1 MIKLAKNYFFVLI
14 SSQGELFSG
23 SLIMIFGSF
32 FTSFINYLYHLIMGR
47 MLEPANYGSL
57 ASIISL
63 VGLLSLVSASVGLV
77 VTKIVAS
84 SKGQEEINE
93 KVYALNKHV
102 WLVGAIFFGLLL
114 SLSGVI
120 SQFLIVNHLLLVIG
134 LAVLLL
140 SFPTNLVRST
150 LQGLMKFKLMVVS
163 QTLENI
169 LRLGGAVALVNYGLS
184 VAGGLWGLFLGTCA
198 GWLIGWIFVRRFLI
212 KPKKMAEI
220 NFQATLKSSLPFLM
234 LSISITSL
242 YSSDLIL
249 VKHFFSSFDAGIYAA
264 MSFLGRVIF
273 FGVSPITAVMFPL
286 VVRNRSNGEGS
297 LPVLSWSLFGGVAI
311 ALVVTLLYWLSPDFV
326 ISQLYGEK
334 YLRSSSL
341 LVFFGIF
348 MTFVTLSFLLLNY
361 ELASGRRRVVL
372 VSLLAAMAQIILIWF
387 YHPSLMS
394 VVFISVLTSLWLLIY
409 LLFDSFYLNFG
420 GKK

>member
-1 MIKLAKNYFFVLI
+1 
-14 SSQGELFSG
+14 
-23 SLIMIFGSF
+23 
-32 FTSFINYLYHLIMGR
+32 MGR

-114 SLSGVI
+114 LLSGVI

-163 QTLENI
+163 QSLENI

-286 VVRNRSNGEGS
+286 VVRNRSNGEYS
-297 LPVLSWSLFGGVAI
+297 LPVLFWSMFGGVAI
-311 ALVVTLLYWLSPDFV
+311 ALVVTFLYWLSPDFV

-361 ELASGRRRVVL
+361 ELASGRDRVVL
-372 VSLLAAMAQIILIWF
+372 VSLLAAMAQIIFIWF